1 MKNNLPRLVAAVA
14 LLALPALGETLPAAA
29 LSARIARVE
38 NSLLPPARIAG
49 TTSEP
54 WSIESRMT
62 FHAVP
67 GVSLAVIAEGKIAWT
82 RSYGFL
88 RAGAQPPVTTDT
100 LFQAGALSKPVAAA
114 AALALVDSGQLAL
127 DAPANTKLSSWKI
140 PGPTG
145 ASAAKVTLRQLL
157 SHTAGLS
164 VPYFSG
170 YAPDTP
176 PPTLLQ
182 VLDGQPPA
190 NSNPVRVT
198 HAPGAKWQYSSG
210 GFAVLQQLMLDAT
223 GEELPA
229 ILQRRLFIPASM
241 TASTFTRPIAVD
253 SRVYPELAAA
263 GLWTTPGDLARFVLA
278 LRHSLD
284 PADTPDR
291 IMQPATAAAMITPPL
306 AGSDYGL
313 GIGVLGSGETL
324 QLAHSGSTAG
334 FRSSLVFYPRL
345 GRGAIVMTNSD
356 NGGAVIPEILRALA
370 QEYDWP
376 DYQIV
381 EKSVVRLPP
390 STYDHFVG
398 RYSREDTTL
407 SFTRNGDRYF
417 LRATG
422 QPRRE
427 IFPSTE
433 NEFFVLDGVER
444 FSFARN
450 ADGEITHVVRYAP
463 SPQIFRPTR

>member
-1 MKNNLPRLVAAVA
+1 MKNNRLRLVAAVA
-14 LLALPALGETLPAAA
+14 LLALPALGETLSTAA

-62 FHAVP
+62 FHTVP
-67 GVSLAVIAEGKIAWT
+67 GVSLAVIADGKIAWT
-82 RSYGFL
+82 RGYGFS
-88 RAGAQPPVTTDT
+88 RGDGHTPVTTDT

-114 AALALVDSGQLAL
+114 AALALVDAGQLAL
-127 DAPANTKLSSWKI
+127 DTPANAKLSSWKI
-140 PGPTG
+140 LGPTG
-145 ASAAKVTLRQLL
+145 ASAAAVTLRQLL

-170 YAPDTP
+170 YAPDAP

-182 VLDGQPPA
+182 ILDGQPPA
-190 NSNPVRVT
+190 NSAPVRVT

-223 GEELPA
+223 GEAFPA
-229 ILQRRLFIPASM
+229 ILHRRLFVPAGM
-241 TASTFTRPIAVD
+241 TASTFTQPIPGD

-278 LRHSLD
+278 LRHSLE
-284 PADTPDR
+284 PTDTPDR
-291 IMQPATAAAMITPPL
+291 IMQPATAAAMITPL
-306 AGSDYGL
+306 LGGSDYGL
-313 GIGVLGSGETL
+313 GIGVLGSGESL

-334 FRSSLVFYPRL
+334 FRCSLVFYPRL

-370 QEYDWP
+370 REYAWP

-381 EKSVVRLPP
+381 ERSVVRLPP
-390 STYDHFVG
+390 STYDHLVG
-398 RYSREDTTL
+398 RYSREETTL

-433 NEFFVLDGVER
+433 HEFFVLDGAER

>member
-1 MKNNLPRLVAAVA
+1 MKNNCLRFVAAVA
-14 LLALPALGETLPAAA
+14 LLALRALGETPSAAD

-54 WSIESRMT
+54 WSIDSRLA

-67 GVSLAVIAEGKIAWT
+67 GVSLAVIADGKISWT
-82 RSYGFL
+82 RGYGIS
-88 RAGAQPPVTTDT
+88 RSGAHTPVTTDT
-100 LFQAGALSKPVAAA
+100 LFQAGALSKSVTAAT
-114 AALALVDSGQLAL
+114 ALALVDAGLLAL

-140 PGPTG
+140 LGPTG
-145 ASAAKVTLRQLL
+145 GSAAAVTLRQLL

-164 VPYFSG
+164 VPNFSG
-170 YAPDTP
+170 YASDAPQ
-176 PPTLLQ
+176 PTLLQ
-182 VLDGQPPA
+182 ILDGQPPA
-190 NSNPVRVT
+190 NSAPVRVT
-198 HAPGAKWQYSSG
+198 LAPGTKWQYSSG
-210 GFAVLQQLMLDAT
+210 GFAVMQQLILDAT
-223 GEELPA
+223 GETFPA
-229 ILQRRLFIPASM
+229 ILHRRVFVPAGM
-241 TASTFTRPIAVD
+241 TASTFTRPIPGDA
-253 SRVYPELAAA
+253 RIYPELAAA
-263 GLWTTPGDLARFVLA
+263 GLWTTPGDIARFVLA

-284 PADTPDR
+284 PAETPDR
-291 IMQPATAAAMITPPL
+291 ILQPLTAAAMITPPL

-324 QLAHSGSTAG
+324 QLAHSGSTVG
-334 FRSSLVFYPRL
+334 FRCSLVYYPRL
-345 GRGAIVMTNSD
+345 GHGAIVMTNSD
-356 NGGAVIPEILRALA
+356 NGSALIPEILRSLA
-370 QEYDWP
+370 GEYRWP
-376 DYQIV
+376 DYRIV
-381 EKSVVRLPP
+381 EKPVVRLPP

-398 RYSREDTTL
+398 RYSREETTL
-407 SFTRNGDRYF
+407 AFTRNGDRYF

-433 NEFFVLDGVER
+433 HEFFVLDGAER

-463 SPQIFRPTR
+463 TPQIFRPTR